1 MKVVID
7 ANVFISAAIQI
18 GPSHRIIQ
26 EWLKNGSFEIIMCD
40 QLLQEIYDVLIL
52 RARLRKWISIE
63 HAHEFVEMISTLSDR
78 VPDPTESP
86 SVLRDIGDDYLV
98 DLGRIHA
105 VNFIVSGDKDLLEWV
120 EQRPPVISPSQ
131 FATILRLNP

>member
-63 HAHEFVEMISTLSDR
+63 HAHEFVEMISTLSDL

-86 SVLRDIGDDYLV
+86 SVLRDKSDEYLV
-98 DLGRIHA
+98 DLGRIHV
-105 VNFIVSGDKDLLEWV
+105 VNFIVSGDKDLLEWD
-120 EQRPPVISPSQ
+120 EQLPPVISPSQ
-131 FATILRLNP
+131 FATMLQLNP

>member
-7 ANVFISAAIQI
+7 ANVFISASIQI

-63 HAHEFVEMISTLSDR
+63 HAHEFLEVILTLIELEN
-78 VPDPTESP
+78 DPIDPP
-86 SVLRDIGDDYLV
+86 SMLRDRDDDFLV
-98 DLGRIHA
+98 DLARSHH
-105 VNFIVSGDKDLLEWV
+105 VDFIVSGDKDLLEWV
-120 EQRPPVISPSQ
+120 EQRPPVILPSQ
-131 FATILRLNP
+131 FATMLRLNP

>member
-26 EWLKNGSFEIIMCD
+26 EWLQNDSFEIIMCN

-52 RARLRKWISIE
+52 RDRLRKWISIE
-63 HAHEFVEMISTLSDR
+63 HAHEFVEMISTLINLESD
-78 VPDPTESP
+78 PINSP
-86 SVLRDIGDDYLV
+86 SILRDRDDDFLV
-98 DLGRIHA
+98 DLARIHDA
-105 VNFIVSGDKDLLEWV
+105 DFIVSGDKDLLEWV
-120 EQRPPVISPSQ
+120 EQRPRVISPSLFLTKLQ
-131 FATILRLNP
+131 LGT

>member
-63 HAHEFVEMISTLSDR
+63 HAHEFVEMISTLSDL

-86 SVLRDIGDDYLV
+86 SVLRDNGDDYLI
-98 DLGRIHA
+98 DLSRIHA

-131 FATILRLNP
+131 FATMLRLNP

>member
-18 GPSHRIIQ
+18 GPSHQIIQ
-26 EWLKNGSFEIIMCD
+26 EWLKNGSFEIIMCN

-52 RARLRKWISIE
+52 RDRLRKWISIE
-63 HAHEFVEMISTLSDR
+63 HAHEFVEMISSLCDLVS
-78 VPDPTESP
+78 DPTESP
-86 SVLRDIGDDYLV
+86 SVLRDIDDDYLV

-120 EQRPPVISPSQ
+120 EPRPPVISPSH
-131 FATILRLNP
+131 FATMLRLNP

>member
-26 EWLKNGSFEIIMCD
+26 EWLENGSFEIIMCD

-63 HAHEFVEMISTLSDR
+63 HAHEFVEMISTLSDL

-86 SVLRDIGDDYLV
+86 SVLRDKSDDYLE
-98 DLGRIHA
+98 DLGRIHV
-105 VNFIVSGDKDLLEWV
+105 VNFIVSGDKDLLEWD
-120 EQRPPVISPSQ
+120 EQLPPVISPSQ
-131 FATILRLNP
+131 FATMLQLNP

>member
-26 EWLKNGSFEIIMCD
+26 EWLENGSFEIIMCD

-63 HAHEFVEMISTLSDR
+63 HAHEFVEMISTLSDL

-86 SVLRDIGDDYLV
+86 SVLRDKSDDYLV
-98 DLGRIHA
+98 DLGRIYI
-105 VNFIVSGDKDLLEWV
+105 VNFIVSGDKDLLEWD
-120 EQRPPVISPSQ
+120 EQLPPVISPSQ
-131 FATILRLNP
+131 FATMLQLNP

>member
-18 GPSHRIIQ
+18 GPSHQIIQ
-26 EWLKNGSFEIIMCD
+26 EWLKNGSFEIIMCN

-52 RARLRKWISIE
+52 RDRLRKWISIE
-63 HAHEFVEMISTLSDR
+63 HAHEFVEMISSLCDLVS
-78 VPDPTESP
+78 DPTESP
-86 SVLRDIGDDYLV
+86 SVLRDIDDDYLV

-120 EQRPPVISPSQ
+120 EQRPPVISPSH
-131 FATILRLNP
+131 FATMLRLNP

>member
-7 ANVFISAAIQI
+7 ANVFISAAIQK

-52 RARLRKWISIE
+52 RNRLRKWISIE
-63 HAHEFVEMISTLSDR
+63 HAHEFVEMISTLSDL
-78 VPDPTESP
+78 VPDPIESP
-86 SVLRDIGDDYLV
+86 SVLRDNGDDYLI
-98 DLGRIHA
+98 DLGRIHV

-131 FATILRLNP
+131 FARMLRLNP

>member
-1 MKVVID
+1 MKVVVD

-26 EWLKNGSFEIIMCD
+26 EWLQNDSFEIIMCN

-52 RARLRKWISIE
+52 RDRLRKWISIE
-63 HAHEFVEMISTLSDR
+63 HAHEFVEMISTLINLESD
-78 VPDPTESP
+78 PIDSP
-86 SVLRDIGDDYLV
+86 SILRDIDDDYLV

-105 VNFIVSGDKDLLEWV
+105 VNFIVSGDRDLLEWV
-120 EQRPPVISPSQ
+120 EQRPPVLSPSQ
-131 FATILRLNP
+131 FATMLRLNP

>member
-26 EWLKNGSFEIIMCD
+26 EWLQNDSFEIIMCS

-52 RARLRKWISIE
+52 RARLRKWISLE
-63 HAHEFVEMISTLSDR
+63 HAYEFLEVISTLIDLESD
-78 VPDPTESP
+78 PIDSP
-86 SVLRDIGDDYLV
+86 SILRDRDDDFLV
-98 DLGRIHA
+98 DLARIHD
-105 VNFIVSGDKDLLEWV
+105 VDFIVSGDKDLLEWV
-120 EQRPPVISPSQ
+120 EQRPRVIPPSLFVTMLQ
-131 FATILRLNP
+131 LGT

>member
-26 EWLKNGSFEIIMCD
+26 EWLKNESFEIIMCN

-52 RARLRKWISIE
+52 RDRLRKWISIE
-63 HAHEFVEMISTLSDR
+63 HAHEFVEMISSLVNLESD
-78 VPDPTESP
+78 PIDSP
-86 SVLRDIGDDYLV
+86 SILRDRDDDFLV
-98 DLGRIHA
+98 DLARIHD
-105 VNFIVSGDKDLLEWV
+105 VNFIVSGDKDLLEWMD
-120 EQRPPVISPSQ
+120 QRPRVISPSL
-131 FATILRLNP
+131 FATMLQLGI

>member
-1 MKVVID
+1 M
-7 ANVFISAAIQI
+7 A
-18 GPSHRIIQ
+18 
-26 EWLKNGSFEIIMCD
+26 ENGSFEIIMCD

-63 HAHEFVEMISTLSDR
+63 HAHEFVEMISTVSDL

-86 SVLRDIGDDYLV
+86 SVLRDKSDDYLV

-120 EQRPPVISPSQ
+120 EQRPPVIPPSQ
-131 FATILRLNP
+131 FATMLRLNP

>member
-1 MKVVID
+1 MKVVVD

-26 EWLKNGSFEIIMCD
+26 EWLQNDSFEIIMCN

-52 RARLRKWISIE
+52 RDRLRKWISIE
-63 HAHEFVEMISTLSDR
+63 HAHEFVEMISTLSDL

-86 SVLRDIGDDYLV
+86 SVLRDKSDDYLV

-120 EQRPPVISPSQ
+120 EQRPPVLSPSQ
-131 FATILRLNP
+131 FATMLRLNP

>member
-18 GPSHRIIQ
+18 GPSHRIVQ

-63 HAHEFVEMISTLSDR
+63 HAHEFVEMISTLINLESD
-78 VPDPTESP
+78 PINSP
-86 SVLRDIGDDYLV
+86 SILRDRDDDFLV
-98 DLGRIHA
+98 DLARIHD
-105 VNFIVSGDKDLLEWV
+105 VDFIVSGDKDLLEWV
-120 EQRPPVISPSQ
+120 EQRPRVISPSLFVTMLQ
-131 FATILRLNP
+131 LGT

>member
-7 ANVFISAAIQI
+7 ANVFISAAIQK

-52 RARLRKWISIE
+52 RNRLRKWISIE
-63 HAHEFVEMISTLSDR
+63 HAHEFVEIISTLSDL
-78 VPDPTESP
+78 VPDPIESP
-86 SVLRDIGDDYLV
+86 SVLRDNGDDYLI
-98 DLGRIHA
+98 DLGRIHV

-131 FATILRLNP
+131 FARMLRLNP

>member
-26 EWLKNGSFEIIMCD
+26 EWLENGSFEIIMCD

-63 HAHEFVEMISTLSDR
+63 HAHEFVEMISTLSDL

-86 SVLRDIGDDYLV
+86 SVLRDKSDDYLV
-98 DLGRIHA
+98 DLARSHH
-105 VNFIVSGDKDLLEWV
+105 VDFIVSGDKDLLEWD
-120 EQRPPVISPSQ
+120 EQLPPVISPSQ
-131 FATILRLNP
+131 FATMLQLNP

>member
-7 ANVFISAAIQI
+7 ANVFISAAIQK

-26 EWLKNGSFEIIMCD
+26 EWLKNGSFEIIMCN
-40 QLLQEIYDVLIL
+40 QLLQEICDVLIL
-52 RARLRKWISIE
+52 RDRLRKWISIE
-63 HAHEFVEMISTLSDR
+63 HAHEFVEMISTLIDL

-105 VNFIVSGDKDLLEWV
+105 VNFIVSGDKDLSEWV
-120 EQRPPVISPSQ
+120 EQRPQVISPSLFVTMLQ
-131 FATILRLNP
+131 LGT

>member
-26 EWLKNGSFEIIMCD
+26 EWLKNDSFEIIMCN

-52 RARLRKWISIE
+52 RDRLRKWISIE
-63 HAHEFVEMISTLSDR
+63 HAHEFVEMISTLSDLG
-78 VPDPTESP
+78 PDPTESP
-86 SVLRDIGDDYLV
+86 SVLRDKSDDYLV
-98 DLGRIHA
+98 DLGRIYI
-105 VNFIVSGDKDLLEWV
+105 VNFIVSGDKDLLEWD
-120 EQRPPVISPSQ
+120 EQLPPVISPSQ
-131 FATILRLNP
+131 FATMLQLNP